1 MGRHHAH
8 GPRHAERGGRIPLTF
23 DLHQTLTDQIVAAI
37 ERVSADDF
45 RLPWHR
51 SGMSSIQPKNAF
63 TKNAYRGINI
73 VALWIAAEVH
83 SYAHAIWASY
93 KQWQEL
99 GAQVRKGERSSLVVF
114 FKEYD
119 VDPNPEDDHDDGKRR
134 VARHSSVFNIAQV
147 DGFALP
153 EAPHTSVVERD
164 AAADAF
170 FAATNVEIRHGGERP
185 FYHRRDDYIQM
196 PAEHL
201 FRGSQYG
208 TPREDYY
215 CVLGHEATHSTAHGS
230 RLNRQLGKRFGDYQY
245 SAEELVAE
253 LGSAFICAE
262 FGISPQPRLDH
273 AQYLKHWL
281 QLCAALHNSNNH
293 QDFVMRRNTKVLIG

>member
-1 MGRHHAH
+1 MSREQS
-8 GPRHAERGGRIPLTF
+8 RF
-23 DLHQTLTDQIVAAI
+23 DLHQTITDQIVAAI

-51 SGMSSIQPKNAF
+51 SGMSSIQPKNAH

-83 SYAHAIWASY
+83 GYPHALWASY

-99 GAQVRKGERSSLVVF
+99 GAQVRKGERSSIVVF
-114 FKEYD
+114 YKEYD
-119 VDPNPEDDHDDGKRR
+119 VEPDPQDDDDGKRR

-153 EAPHTSVVERD
+153 ETPHTSIVERD

-170 FAATNVEIRHGGERP
+170 FAATKIDIRHGGEMAFYRP
-185 FYHRRDDYIQM
+185 SENFVQM
-196 PAEHL
+196 PDERL
-201 FRGSQYG
+201 FRGSKYG
-208 TPREDYY
+208 TPKEDYY
-215 CVLGHEATHSTAHGS
+215 CVLAHEITHATAHRT
-230 RLNRQLGKRFGDYQY
+230 RLNRELGKRFGDHQYQ
-245 SAEELVAE
+245 AEELVAE
-253 LGSAFICAE
+253 LGSAFLCAE
-262 FGISPQPRLDH
+262 LGISPQPRLDH

-281 QLCAALHNSNNH
+281 EMMKQDKRAIFTAAARAQEAVSFLSSLQPNH
-293 QDFVMRRNTKVLIG
+293 

>member
-1 MGRHHAH
+1 MSREQS
-8 GPRHAERGGRIPLTF
+8 RF

-51 SGMSSIQPKNAF
+51 SGMSSIQPKNAL

-73 VALWIAAEVH
+73 VALWIAAETH
-83 SYAHAIWASY
+83 GYAHALWASY

-99 GAQVRKGERSSLVVF
+99 GAQVRKAERSSLVVF

-119 VDPNPEDDHDDGKRR
+119 VEPNPEDEDDDGKRR

-147 DGFALP
+147 DGFTLP
-153 EAPHTSVVERD
+153 EIPHTSIVERN

-170 FAATNVEIRHGGERP
+170 FAATRVEIRHGGERA
-185 FYHRRDDYIQM
+185 FYHTRDDYIQM
-196 PAEHL
+196 PDERL
-201 FRGSQYG
+201 FHGSQYG
-208 TPREDYY
+208 SPKEDYY
-215 CVLGHEATHSTAHGS
+215 CVLGHEATHSTAHQS

-262 FGISPQPRLDH
+262 LGISPQPRLDH

-281 QLCAALHNSNNH
+281 
-293 QDFVMRRNTKVLIG
+293 D

>member
-1 MGRHHAH
+1 MSREQS
-8 GPRHAERGGRIPLTF
+8 RF

-37 ERVSADDF
+37 ERVSSNDF

-51 SGMSSIQPKNAF
+51 SGMSSIQPKNAL

-73 VALWIAAEVH
+73 VALWVAAEVH
-83 SYAHAIWASY
+83 GYPHAMWASY

-99 GAQVRKGERSSLVVF
+99 GAQVRKGERSSIVIF
-114 FKEYD
+114 YKQYD
-119 VDPNPEDDHDDGKRR
+119 VDPDPHDESDDGKRH

-153 EAPHTSVVERD
+153 EQPRASIIERD

-170 FAATNVEIRHGGERP
+170 FAATKVEIRHGGERA
-185 FYHRRDDYIQM
+185 FYHTRDDYIQM

-208 TPREDYY
+208 SPREDYY
-215 CVLGHEATHSTAHGS
+215 CVLAHEATHSTAHEK
-230 RLNRQLGKRFGDYQY
+230 RLNRQLGKRFGDHQWA
-245 SAEELVAE
+245 AEELVAE

-262 FGISPQPRLDH
+262 LGISPQPRLDH

-281 QLCAALHNSNNH
+281 ELMKEDKRAIFTAATRAQEAVSYLASL
-293 QDFVMRRNTKVLIG
+293 QPLS

>member
-1 MGRHHAH
+1 MAREQS
-8 GPRHAERGGRIPLTF
+8 PF
-23 DLHQTLTDQIVAAI
+23 DLHQSLTDQIVAAI

-51 SGMSSIQPKNAF
+51 SGMSAIQPKNAL

-83 SYAHAIWASY
+83 GYAHALWASY

-114 FKEYD
+114 YKEYD
-119 VDPNPEDDHDDGKRR
+119 VDPDPEVKDDDGKRR
-134 VARHSSVFNIAQV
+134 VARHSCVFNIAQV

-153 EAPHTSVVERD
+153 EAPHTSIIERD
-164 AAADAF
+164 AAADAY
-170 FAATNVEIRHGGERP
+170 FAATKADIRHGGERA
-185 FYHRRDDYIQM
+185 FYHPAADYIQM

-201 FRGSQYG
+201 FRGSHYG
-208 TPREDYY
+208 SPKEDYY
-215 CVLGHEATHSTAHGS
+215 CVLGHEATHWTAHEK
-230 RLNRQLGKRFGDYQY
+230 RLNRQFGKRFGDYQY

-253 LGSAFICAE
+253 LGAAFICADLD
-262 FGISPQPRLDH
+262 ISPQPRLDH

-281 QLCAALHNSNNH
+281 AMMKEDKRAIFTAAARAQEAVSFLASL
-293 QDFVMRRNTKVLIG
+293 QSRC